1 MHLVKGLCASGYTRS
16 RTELCRLLGIVA
28 GGLCAVSC
36 STIPEVRAPLP
47 VEAQAPVSG
56 PVESEAGAAPLRW
69 HFLAATVN
77 TYPKLESE
85 QLVDRFFNRPMH
97 LLAPGFDDVR
107 TFSDVSDDG
116 LMWPPHIGVGRVLGD
131 RWVVF
136 FEAGYSAGKVRTK
149 ATNPSLLLLP
159 LHTDFEIQR
168 EALYAGVGV
177 DYYPWRTVT
186 LGEYAGLKERLRAA
200 RPFLG
205 SRLTWTRAGYDAK
218 AKVGFEPFGTLVQV
232 QLADEWLIPSVNLCI
247 GADMPLTPKSLVS
260 VNAGYNFF
268 KERRYDFEGPA
279 STLAWKYFF
288 R

>member
-1 MHLVKGLCASGYTRS
+1 MNGTCVSGCTRS
-16 RTELCRLLGIVA
+16 RTVLFRLLGIAA
-28 GGLCAVSC
+28 GVVCAASC
-36 STIPEVRAPLP
+36 STIPEADAPLP
-47 VEAQAPVSG
+47 AEAPAAVST
-56 PVESEAGAAPLRW
+56 PAESDAHAGPLRW
-69 HFLAATVN
+69 HFLAAAVN

-85 QLVDRFFNRPMH
+85 QLVDRFYNRPLR

-131 RWVVF
+131 RWDVF

-149 ATNPSLLLLP
+149 ATDPSLLILP
-159 LHTDFEIQR
+159 MHTDFEILRQ
-168 EALYAGVGV
+168 AFYAGVGV
-177 DYYPWRTVT
+177 DYYPWRTVA
-186 LGEYAGLKERLRAA
+186 LGEYHGFAERFRAA

-205 SRLTWTRAGYDAK
+205 SRLTWTWASYDAK

-232 QLADEWLIPSVNLCI
+232 QLADEWLLPSLNLCV
-247 GADMPLTPKSLVS
+247 GADVPLTPRSLVT

-268 KERRYDFEGPA
+268 KDRAYDFEGPA
-279 STLAWKYFF
+279 FTIGWKYFF